1 MTAVNSILFYSP
13 DSSILQTWV
22 SCDYIKCD
30 KYKGE
35 RGAGSSV
42 EQQGV
47 FLCYRWHMHKHTQT
61 EKRR

>member
-47 FLCYRWHMHKHTQT
+47 FLCYR
-61 EKRR
+61 